1 MAAKGRDL
9 VKMSEAEVAEFLTE
23 SKKVQVAT
31 VNPDG
36 SPHLTTLFYV
46 LQDGRIA
53 FWTYGRS
60 QKIKNLER
68 DPRITCL
75 VETGDDY
82 FELRGVSVSG
92 TAEIVTDEAGIREIG
107 TAVASRMVDGADL
120 ETKYRETLLRLA
132 QEPGRLWRRYVV
144 DMGGF
149 TTFFLRQWW
158 LMRQGNAPATV
169 LPTLMALPDALAQ
182 MNAEKAQLACVVEVV
197 DAHEEQPLAPVEVA
211 EHRVVPLRV
220 EVRIGRRFAHMH
232 VEGVQALA
240 HLREQVRSELFLD
253 GPVSV
258 ASSSEISDRE
268 RRIRDRGHVVQPTAA
283 RAFRWRVFRAESG
296 RVGSRW

>member
-1 MAAKGRDL
+1 MAAKGRGL
-9 VKMSEAEVAEFLTE
+9 VKMTEAEVAEFLTE

-46 LQDGRIA
+46 VQDGRIV

-92 TAEIVTDEAGIREIG
+92 TAEIVTDEARTRVIG

-120 ETKYRETLLRLA
+120 GDI
-132 QEPGRLWRRYVV
+132 GRDEVERQVKKRVGVV
-144 DMGGF
+144 
-149 TTFFLRQWW
+149 
-158 LMRQGNAPATV
+158 
-169 LPTLMALPDALAQ
+169 
-182 MNAEKAQLACVVEVV
+182 
-197 DAHEEQPLAPVEVA
+197 
-211 EHRVVPLRV
+211 VVPSRTASWDH
-220 EVRIGRRFAHMH
+220 RKM
-232 VEGVQALA
+232 LA
-240 HLREQVRSELFLD
+240 
-253 GPVSV
+253 
-258 ASSSEISDRE
+258 
-268 RRIRDRGHVVQPTAA
+268 AA
-283 RAFRWRVFRAESG
+283 AES
-296 RVGSRW
+296 